1 MGLGVC
7 RSENTRLARDA
18 RDHSSEHS
26 PANLARRISFRFS
39 LSLSLSLSLSPL
51 RFSGTS
57 ARAPIFRPRSS
68 REDFPRFLN
77 FYPRA
82 DRGAHFSPR
91 ILTISCSESSENVF
105 EDLFS
110 PPLPLPLPLP
120 PPARCSLENRRPAR
134 GRTVRHARRIK
145 LSSRKLAYYLP
156 DRDNSPR
163 SHERC
168 LPSLFAMTP
177 VSSAPRENEAVM
189 DLSRSRLLFR
199 NG

>member
-1 MGLGVC
+1 MLAIIHRNIHPRILHGGS
-7 RSENTRLARDA
+7 RSV
-18 RDHSSEHS
+18 
-26 PANLARRISFRFS
+26 S
-39 LSLSLSLSLSPL
+39 LSLSLSLSLPFDLAERVRAHRFFVLGRRARISLGFSTFILARIAGPTFHREFSRYRARKVAKTCSRISFPLLSP
-51 RFSGTS
+51 S
-57 ARAPIFRPRSS
+57 
-68 REDFPRFLN
+68 
-77 FYPRA
+77 
-82 DRGAHFSPR
+82 
-91 ILTISCSESSENVF
+91 
-105 EDLFS
+105 
-110 PPLPLPLPLP
+110 PLPLP